1 MYRGFPV
8 SLVSA
13 LRCAHDNAE
22 LLLKEEHRAAS
33 GHIAD
38 ATLHCQSCKRV
49 YPIKQGIVRLLDPTL
64 LDDESSNERNRREHG
79 AQRYDASWE
88 TTPWTLTEVVPT
100 MAASEPLAAARV
112 LELGAGTGR
121 YTVLM
126 AERRASIVAVDFS
139 LASLEKLAS
148 RVRAGWEVG
157 LVHADCTQLAVAPH
171 SFDLVASTLVSNLPT
186 LQHREAMM
194 RVAAKAMKPTGKF
207 VFSTHHYGIRSRL
220 RREPQSGYYPDA
232 KIYRYLFSKKEID
245 AETRRYFADVAS
257 HPIQIAIPFLGRLG
271 QSAVT
276 VSRLAERV
284 PLVDK
289 LGTLLLVV
297 AQRPTAD
304 T

>member
-1 MYRGFPV
+1 MYRGFPRN
-8 SLVSA
+8 LVSA
-13 LRCAHDNAE
+13 LRCAHDDTE
-22 LLLKEEHRAAS
+22 LLLKDERPAAS
-33 GHIAD
+33 GHISEGA
-38 ATLHCQSCKRV
+38 LHCSACGRV
-49 YPIKQGIVRLLDPTL
+49 YPIKQGIVRLLDAAL
-64 LDDESSNERNRREHG
+64 LDEESNNERSRREQG

-88 TTPWTLTEVVPT
+88 TTPWTQMEVVPT

-126 AERRASIVAVDFS
+126 AERRASVVAVDFS

-148 RVRAGWEVG
+148 RVRAGWEIG
-157 LVHADCTQLAVAPH
+157 LVHADCTQLAVTPH

-207 VFSTHHYGIRSRL
+207 VFSTHHYSLRSRL
-220 RREPQSGYYPDA
+220 RGEPQSGYYPDA

-271 QSAVT
+271 RPAVT

-284 PLVDK
+284 PAVNK

-297 AQRPTAD
+297 AQRPAANT
-304 T
+304 